1 MTPRRRGA
9 VAGRTFVAS
18 SRWAVVVVLLL
29 LCSAC
34 SDGTSEF
41 CTPLAEASDLDA
53 LGDALREDDLGAARA
68 ESERLAD
75 LAETA
80 PSEIRSDLVALADSV
95 VDIVA
100 MLEDEQRAGDTDSDS
115 SGVSA
120 AQVERQR
127 EELNDRFGEL
137 DRRATRVTTWAAR
150 ECGLDLA

>member
-9 VAGRTFVAS
+9 VAGRTSLAHVLPVLVA
-18 SRWAVVVVLLL
+18 ALVLLGG
-29 LCSAC
+29 AC
-34 SDGTSEF
+34 SEGTSVF
-41 CTPLAEASDLDA
+41 CAPLAEASDLGA
-53 LGDALREDDLGAARA
+53 LADALRADDLGTARA
-68 ESERLAD
+68 EAERLAD

-80 PSEIRSDLVALADSV
+80 PNEIRRDLVALADSV
-95 VDIVA
+95 VDIVG
-100 MLEDEQRAGDTDSDS
+100 MLEDEQRAGDTESDS

-120 AQVERQR
+120 AQVERRR

>member
-9 VAGRTFVAS
+9 VAGRTLLTPLLAGLLAALLVA
-18 SRWAVVVVLLL
+18 
-29 LCSAC
+29 CG
-34 SDGTSEF
+34 DGTSEF
-41 CTPLAEASDLDA
+41 CTPLADAADLGA
-53 LGDALREDDLGAARA
+53 LGDALREDDLATARA
-68 ESERLAD
+68 EAERLAD

-80 PSEIRSDLVALADSV
+80 PSEIRADLVALADSV
-95 VDIVA
+95 VDIVEL
-100 MLEDEQRAGDTDSDS
+100 LEDEQRAGDTDSDG

-127 EELNDRFGEL
+127 EALNDRFGQL

>member
-1 MTPRRRGA
+1 MTSRRRGA
-9 VAGRTFVAS
+9 VAGRTLLTPILVA
-18 SRWAVVVVLLL
+18 ALTVLALL
-29 LCSAC
+29 GGAC

-41 CTPLAEASDLDA
+41 CAPLSEASDLGA
-53 LGDALREDDLGAARA
+53 LAEALRDDDLSAARA
-68 ESERLAD
+68 EAERLAD

-95 VDIVA
+95 VDIVG

-127 EELNDRFGEL
+127 EELNERFGEL